1 MASEL
6 RVNTLKDAAGNNSIA
21 TSFVANGSAK
31 AWINFNG
38 TGTVAIRDSFS
49 VSSISDAGTGNYDI
63 NLASAMA
70 NANYANSGMSA
81 DLAAGAYVCYES
93 PSTIATTAIGIYIF
107 TSGSAIVDNNLIA
120 VNFDGDLA

>member
-49 VSSISDAGTGNYDI
+49 VSSITDSGTGNYDI

-81 DLAAGAYVCYES
+81 DLAAGAYVSYEG
-93 PSTIATTAIGIYIF
+93 PTTMTTAKIDIYIF
-107 TSGSAIVDNNLIA
+107 TSGSAIIDNNLIT
-120 VNFDGDLA
+120 VNFHGDLA